1 MFSIRYF
8 YSPTCKICDHQKIV
22 LSELEAETN
31 IPVENYNIFT
41 DLDKA
46 LSHGINSSPAMAI
59 LFDGRTVEVLTGFQ
73 EKKIITQRLDHWREM
88 AG

>member
-8 YSPTCKICDHQKIV
+8 YSPTCKICDHQKII
-22 LSELEAETN
+22 LSDLERDNAVP
-31 IPVENYNIFT
+31 IENYNIFT

-59 LFDGRTVEVLTGFQ
+59 LFEGRTVEVLTGFQ
-73 EKKIITQRLDHWREM
+73 ERRVIEEKLAHWREM